1 MIGPAPRIM
10 MRLISVRRCRFA
22 NGDVQDWNSPA
33 GALLTGGLVALPCAA
48 ATVLEPR
55 DTAGAARDRR
65 ADRRARVRG
74 RDPHSVGSDTGAAAA
89 GLPLPAAC
97 VGDRCMTAALTMA
110 ARATGR
116 TQTGHAHARS
126 SRRGGWATRRGRSWA
141 GLTRG
146 RRQRG
151 QRRVPPQARRA
162 LRIVGSCKMQVRPGH
177 NCGVSRVCA
186 SVAVCDQTA
195 DWSCFCGCSDLRED
209 ADGEDHHPGGGV
221 QRHHRQR
228 EGQDPGQRRCGL
240 DALTPVNAQRRART
254 PGPHTPWLSP
264 CEVPARGGRG
274 GSLPPAAGPPS
285 GTPRV
290 VTDH

>member
-1 MIGPAPRIM
+1 
-10 MRLISVRRCRFA
+10 MRLMSVRRCRFA

-74 RDPHSVGSDTGAAAA
+74 RDPHSVGSDKGAAAA

-126 SRRGGWATRRGRSWA
+126 SRRGGRATRRGRRP
-141 GLTRG
+141 GLT
-146 RRQRG
+146 
-151 QRRVPPQARRA
+151 
-162 LRIVGSCKMQVRPGH
+162 
-177 NCGVSRVCA
+177 
-186 SVAVCDQTA
+186 
-195 DWSCFCGCSDLRED
+195 
-209 ADGEDHHPGGGV
+209 
-221 QRHHRQR
+221 
-228 EGQDPGQRRCGL
+228 
-240 DALTPVNAQRRART
+240 
-254 PGPHTPWLSP
+254 
-264 CEVPARGGRG
+264 
-274 GSLPPAAGPPS
+274 
-285 GTPRV
+285 
-290 VTDH
+290 